1 VEIPVI
7 ARFLAVGV
15 LFATVAASAQTAA
28 SAGVPPVAR
37 QEIVHPATGHESR
50 LSPPALAVDGH
61 GPIVAWTAS
70 EGHDNVVYARRAG
83 TARVRVSP
91 AGTSADSLHQS
102 PGLAIGPTGEI
113 YVTWAARRAKPDGA
127 LFASDLQLSRSLD
140 GGASFDPPLRVHDD
154 TPTSHSFEGL
164 AVAPDGTVLVAWIET
179 RPGERPHTWLARV
192 SDRGRRVDSAAVLD
206 NDETCVCCRISVATA
221 TPDRVAVL
229 WRKVLPGDIRDMVLA
244 RSADGGRTVAAAQRI
259 HNDGWRISACPHRG
273 GRVAFDARGRAH
285 TVWYTE
291 GKRGAPDVLY
301 AMADDGGRFGTPRRV
316 HTSSTSIPD
325 HARLAVRPDGRAVI
339 VWEDATAVRRR
350 VLLRE
355 ATAQHLGPTR
365 VLSDA
370 VKGYAPEVSIAPD
383 GSAVAAW
390 HEERFPRTITVVMRL
405 DAGPPA
411 RRTR

>member
-1 VEIPVI
+1 MNVRVVVADERQANFFDVQKLNGP
-7 ARFLAVGV
+7 LA
-15 LFATVAASAQTAA
+15 LRTSIEN
-28 SAGVPPVAR
+28 P
-37 QEIVHPATGHESR
+37 TGGMKDLE
-50 LSPPALAVDGH
+50 LETD
-61 GPIVAWTAS
+61 
-70 EGHDNVVYARRAG
+70 RAG
-83 TARVRVSP
+83 RRFGGGSAAQP
-91 AGTSADSLHQS
+91 AHHHG
-102 PGLAIGPTGEI
+102 
-113 YVTWAARRAKPDGA
+113 VN
-127 LFASDLQLSRSLD
+127 
-140 GGASFDPPLRVHDD
+140 
-154 TPTSHSFEGL
+154 
-164 AVAPDGTVLVAWIET
+164 
-179 RPGERPHTWLARV
+179 GERSTERHELTQFAKEV
-192 SDRGRRVDSAAVLD
+192 
-206 NDETCVCCRISVATA
+206 
-221 TPDRVAVL
+221 
-229 WRKVLPGDIRDMVLA
+229 
-244 RSADGGRTVAAAQRI
+244 AQRI

-291 GKRGAPDVLY
+291 GTRGTPDVLY
-301 AMADDGGRFGTPRRV
+301 AIANDGVRFGTPQRV

-325 HARLAVRPDGRAVI
+325 QARLAVRPDGRAVI

-355 ATAQHLGPTR
+355 ATAQRLGPTR